1 MDYSIFKAL
10 NFNMGGIEVA
20 LICYDVMCQWSV
32 HMKHRVTD
40 SRHLKI
46 PDGLELRLG
55 IGLFHIHGHQD
66 TCLARYSP
74 SFIEGGRQIDGETIE
89 TLWAPLNE
97 ISRSTRGMTTS
108 HRREVIDDHMND
120 SNWKKLV
127 DLGRLL
133 LTGTAS
139 ELTEI
144 HAANAISKRYCKALS
159 GATLSSVAFDNIDR
173 SASADSIRVWAAEE
187 ERAKRERMRDITVMD
202 IYDIKMERREFDHFA
217 LGLLGNW
224 LQFLL
229 GQKYFLN

>member
-32 HMKHRVTD
+32 HMMERVRS
-40 SRHLKI
+40 SRYLKI
-46 PDGLELRLG
+46 PDGVELRLG

-74 SFIEGGRQIDGETIE
+74 SFIEGSRQIDGETIE

-97 ISRSTRGMTTS
+97 ISRSTRGMSTS

-127 DLGRLL
+127 DLGRLP

-139 ELTEI
+139 ELTVFMQSTLYL
-144 HAANAISKRYCKALS
+144 NATAGR
-159 GATLSSVAFDNIDR
+159 F
-173 SASADSIRVWAAEE
+173 
-187 ERAKRERMRDITVMD
+187 
-202 IYDIKMERREFDHFA
+202 
-217 LGLLGNW
+217 
-224 LQFLL
+224 L
-229 GQKYFLN
+229 GQCLVRQHLIT

>member
-10 NFNMGGIEVA
+10 NFNMGGIEAA

-32 HMKHRVTD
+32 HMKDRVAE

-46 PDGLELRLG
+46 PDGLELRCG

-127 DLGRLL
+127 DLGRLFL
-133 LTGTAS
+133 AGTAS
-139 ELTEI
+139 AHRD
-144 HAANAISKRYCKALS
+144 HAVNAVSKRYRRAHS
-159 GATLSSVAFDNIDR
+159 GAMVSSAAFDNIDR
-173 SASADSIRVWAAEE
+173 SASADSIRVWATEE
-187 ERAKRERMRDITVMD
+187 EHAKRERAHDITVMD
-202 IYDIKMERREFDHFA
+202 IYDIKMKRRKFVHSA
-217 LGLLGNW
+217 
-224 LQFLL
+224 
-229 GQKYFLN
+229 